1 MAERIN
7 NTIKLNT
14 MKNNLSYATPKLEFI
29 EYVSEGVLC
38 TSGSIEGWNES
49 NLVSAAVLPAAVAEI
64 DIPVAF

>member
-1 MAERIN
+1 
-7 NTIKLNT
+7 

-38 TSGSIEGWNES
+38 TSGNIEGWNES